1 MEEIIVNSRECV
13 YPERRRSMARDLGTT
28 NNELIGAFY
37 HSNFIRSYVS
47 LRRRVQLNER
57 SNFSSDEIILY
68 W

>member
-1 MEEIIVNSRECV
+1 
-13 YPERRRSMARDLGTT
+13 MARDLGTT